1 MHEEKLHF
9 NTPKMAT
16 ELSEKPKVG
25 LIPKESPSITRK
37 NGKLVQVGIPKEI
50 SNQEKRVV
58 LTPEAVGLLCN
69 NDIEVIVESGAGA
82 QAKFKDQDYSDA
94 GAKIVYSRKE
104 VFAANV
110 VLKVEAPSEEEIADM
125 TLGSCL
131 ISALQL
137 EKQTPNYIKALN
149 EKKITAVAFEYLED
163 KVGGMPVVRAMSEI
177 AGSSVMLI
185 AAEYLSSVNEGKGLI
200 LGGITGVPPTQV
212 VIIGAGTV
220 AEYAARTALGL
231 GASIKVFD
239 NHIYKLRRIK
249 QLLGQQIYTSTIDNF
264 SLSQALSEADVV
276 IGALRAEKGKNKIV
290 VTEEMVANMIHGS
303 IIIDVGIDQGGCIE
317 TSRMTTH
324 EDPVFKVHDVI
335 HYGVPNIASRVA
347 RTASYS
353 LSNIF
358 TPILLQ
364 MNDLGGAEE
373 MIFNYKWFLKGVYT
387 YRGSL
392 TNAFLARKFGINH
405 KELQL
410 LLAARY

>member
-1 MHEEKLHF
+1 M
-9 NTPKMAT
+9 PT
-16 ELSEKPKVG
+16 ELSELTSVG
-25 LIPKESPSITRK
+25 LITKESPLQMKKGSK
-37 NGKLVQVGIPKEI
+37 PLHVGIPKEI
-50 SNQEKRVV
+50 SSQEKRVV
-58 LTPEAVGLLCN
+58 LTPEAVGLLSN
-69 NDIEVIVESGAGA
+69 NDIQVIVESGAGLS
-82 QAKFKDQDYSDA
+82 AKFKDQDYSDA
-94 GAKIVYSRKE
+94 GAKISYTRKE
-104 VFAANV
+104 VLSADV
-110 VLKVEAPSEEEIADM
+110 VLKVDPLSVEEIAEM
-125 TLGSCL
+125 SPGSCL

-137 EKQTPNYIKALN
+137 EKQDAEFIKALN

-177 AGSSVMLI
+177 AGSTVMLI

-200 LGGITGVPPTQV
+200 LGGVTGVPPTQV

-220 AEYAARTALGL
+220 AEYAARTAIGL
-231 GASIKVFD
+231 GANIKVFD

-264 SLSQALSEADVV
+264 SLAQALAEADVV
-276 IGALRAEKGKNKIV
+276 IGALRAEKGRNKIV

-303 IIIDVGIDQGGCIE
+303 IVIDVGIDQGGCIE
-317 TSRMTTH
+317 TARMTTH
-324 EDPVFKVHDVI
+324 EDPIYQIHDII
-335 HYGVPNIASRVA
+335 HYCVPNIASRVA

-358 TPILLQ
+358 TPLILQ
-364 MNDLGGAEE
+364 MADLGGAEE
-373 MIFNYKWFLKGVYT
+373 MIFNYKWFLRGVYT

-392 TNAFLARKFGINH
+392 TNAFLARKFGLNH

>member
-1 MHEEKLHF
+1 M
-9 NTPKMAT
+9 PT
-16 ELSEKPKVG
+16 ELSELTSVG
-25 LIPKESPSITRK
+25 LITKESPLQVKKGSK
-37 NGKLVQVGIPKEI
+37 PLHVGIPKEI
-50 SNQEKRVV
+50 SSQEKRVV
-58 LTPEAVGLLCN
+58 LTPEAVGLLSN
-69 NDIEVIVESGAGA
+69 NDIQVIVESGAGLS
-82 QAKFKDQDYSDA
+82 AKFKDQDYSDA
-94 GAKIVYSRKE
+94 GAKISYSRKE
-104 VFAANV
+104 VLSADV
-110 VLKVEAPSEEEIADM
+110 VLKVDPLSLEEIAEM
-125 TLGSCL
+125 SPGSCL

-137 EKQTPNYIKALN
+137 EKQDAEFIKALN

-177 AGSSVMLI
+177 AGSTVMLI

-200 LGGITGVPPTQV
+200 LGGVTGVPPTQV

-220 AEYAARTALGL
+220 AEYAARTAIGL
-231 GASIKVFD
+231 GANIKVFD

-264 SLSQALSEADVV
+264 SLGQALAEADVV
-276 IGALRAEKGKNKIV
+276 IGALRAEKGRNKIV

-317 TSRMTTH
+317 TARMTTH
-324 EDPVFKVHDVI
+324 DEPVYQVHDII
-335 HYGVPNIASRVA
+335 HYCVPNIASRVA

-358 TPILLQ
+358 TPIILQ
-364 MNDLGGAEE
+364 MADLGGAEE
-373 MIFNYKWFLKGVYT
+373 MIFNYKWFLRGVYT

-392 TNAFLARKFGINH
+392 TNAFLARKFGLNH

>member
-1 MHEEKLHF
+1 M
-9 NTPKMAT
+9 PT
-16 ELSEKPKVG
+16 ELSELTAVG
-25 LIPKESPSITRK
+25 LITKESPLTVK
-37 NGKLVQVGIPKEI
+37 KGAKPLYVGLPKEI
-50 SNQEKRVV
+50 STEEKRVV
-58 LTPEAVGLLCN
+58 LTPEAVGLLSN
-69 NDIEVIVESGAGA
+69 NGIQVVVESGAGLH
-82 QAKFKDQDYSDA
+82 AKFKDQDYSDA

-104 VFAANV
+104 VLSADV
-110 VLKVEAPSEEEIADM
+110 VLKVDPLTSEEIADM
-125 TLGSCL
+125 SPGSCL

-137 EKQTPNYIKALN
+137 EKQNAEFIKSLN

-177 AGSSVMLI
+177 AGSTVMLI

-200 LGGITGVPPTQV
+200 LGGVTGVPPTQV

-220 AEYAARTALGL
+220 AEYAARTAIGL
-231 GASIKVFD
+231 GANIKVFD

-264 SLSQALSEADVV
+264 SLGQALAEADVV
-276 IGALRAEKGKNKIV
+276 IGALRAEKGRNKIV
-290 VTEEMVANMIHGS
+290 VSEEMVTNMIHGS

-317 TSRMTTH
+317 TARMTTH
-324 EDPVFKVHDVI
+324 DNPVYKMHDII
-335 HYGVPNIASRVA
+335 HYCVPNIASRVA

-358 TPILLQ
+358 TPIILQ
-364 MNDLGGAEE
+364 MADLGGAEE
-373 MIFNYKWFLKGVYT
+373 MIFNYKWFLRGVYT

-392 TNAFLARKFGINH
+392 TNAFLARKFGLNH